1 MVFRG
6 LFVGI
11 DQYAASEPFRL
22 SCAKRDA
29 TALHALFYDTL
40 RGVPELLVDQEAT
53 TSEIRKRLDALT
65 QCDPNDVIVIAFS
78 GHGTDTHQLVTYD
91 TSLADLEN
99 TSIALDALMEMIK
112 QIPARR
118 LICFLDCCFSGGM
131 GAKVLHIETIPRN
144 LSSVEKA
151 LAQLSGEGRL
161 ILTASSPTEEASENL
176 RLRHGLLTYFLLKA
190 LQGAPMV
197 QQNGQLPVYRLL
209 EYVTQQVIDASTQL
223 GKPQHPTL
231 LGQIEGEFVWPV
243 FQPGERYR
251 ALFPERVQPRITAD
265 IHSLEAY
272 GFPSTLLDSWAGSIP
287 SLNPMQLEAI
297 QEYRLLEGEHLV
309 VSAPTSSGKTLIG
322 ELAALKG
329 VLDRQRAIFLLP
341 LKALVSDKYRSF
353 TATYGDYGIV
363 TVQATGE
370 TDDIT
375 PLLRGQFDIG
385 LLTYE
390 KFAAIAL
397 AYPHILSQVGTV
409 IIDEV
414 QMIADDSR
422 GVSLEFILTLLKMRR
437 KQGIEPQTIAL
448 SAVIGE
454 TNGLERW
461 LGGQLLRYTV
471 RPIPLDEGILL
482 ADGRFRFIDG
492 ASRQEQTTERLFA
505 PAFRKGSSQDWII
518 PLVRKLVKDGQQII
532 VFRETKGAARGCA
545 LYLARELELPPA
557 QAALEV
563 LPTGDA
569 SKASQDLAL
578 ALQGGVAFHTSELA
592 PEERRVIEEQF
603 RADSSPIR
611 VIAATT
617 TLAMGVN
624 TPAYSV
630 VIAGLQHPA
639 GGSFTP
645 YSIAEYKNLVGRA
658 GRQGYTERGTS
669 YLLALTPHDAH
680 YYWTQYV
687 NGVPENIESRF
698 LNAETDPRSLIIRV
712 LAAVQQLTKQGV
724 FANEIVEFLE
734 ASFGAF
740 QQRQLAPHWSWNRP
754 EMVKALEELL
764 THQLVERDASDRY
777 YLTPIGQLAGQAGVE
792 VESVIRIVG
801 CLSSLDPDSIS
812 DPTLLAATQMTVE
825 LDQVLFPI
833 NKRSTNKEPYL
844 WKQMLI
850 EQGVPPSLIAA
861 LTQRNPN
868 PHQGTLRAK
877 KAIACL
883 LFITPRTILEIETTL
898 TQFGGATGGAAG
910 AIRGV
915 AARTCDL
922 LPIVAQIAGILHP
935 TITDLDRR
943 LSRLLVR
950 LTLGIPAAAV
960 NVAQHAGTKL
970 SRADYLRLCDSE
982 YISITAIENSDDDIL
997 LPLLN
1002 SDTEKIAVLRQAVN
1016 AFYRQ
1021 QEECLSIPTL
1031 ERYEA

>member
-40 RGVPELLVDQEAT
+40 GGNPDLLVDQEAT
-53 TSEIRKRLDALT
+53 ASEIRKRLNALT
-65 QCDPNDVIVIAFS
+65 HCEPDDVVVISFS
-78 GHGTDTHQLVTYD
+78 GHGTDTHHLVTHD

-99 TSIALDALMEMIK
+99 TSIALDALMEMITR
-112 QIPARR
+112 IPARR
-118 LICFLDCCFSGGM
+118 LICFLDCCFSGGL
-131 GAKVLHIETIPRN
+131 GAKVLHIETVPRN
-144 LSSVEKA
+144 SRSVETP

-176 RLRHGLLTYFLLKA
+176 RLRHGLLTYFLLEA
-190 LQGAPMV
+190 LQGAPTV

-209 EYVTQQVIDASTQL
+209 EYVTRRVIDASTQL

-231 LGQIEGEFVWPV
+231 RGQIEGEFVWPI
-243 FQPGERYR
+243 FRPGDRYR
-251 ALFPERVQPRITAD
+251 AMFPERIQPRITAN
-265 IHSLEAY
+265 IHSLEVY
-272 GFPSTLLDSWAGSIP
+272 GFPSALLNAWAGAIP

-297 QEYRLLEGEHLV
+297 QEYGLLEGQHLA

-341 LKALVSDKYRSF
+341 LKALVSDKYHSF

-390 KFAAIAL
+390 KFTAIAL

-409 IIDEV
+409 IVDEV
-414 QMIADDSR
+414 QMVADDSR
-422 GVSLEFILTLLKMRR
+422 GVNLEFILTLLKIRR
-437 KQGIEPQTIAL
+437 KQGIEPQIITL

-461 LGGQLLRYTV
+461 LGAQLLRYTM
-471 RPIPLDEGILL
+471 RPVPLDEGILL

-492 ASRQEQTTERLFA
+492 ISGQEQITEPLFT
-505 PAFRKGSSQDWII
+505 PEYRKGRSQDWII
-518 PLVRKLVKDGQQII
+518 PLVQKLVSEGQQVI
-532 VFRETKGAARGCA
+532 VFRETKGEARGCA
-545 LYLARELELPPA
+545 LYLARELGLSSA
-557 QAALEV
+557 QATLDT

-569 SKASQDLAL
+569 SRASQDLAL

-603 RADSSPIR
+603 RADSSSIR

-630 VIAGLQHPA
+630 VIVGLQHPI
-639 GGSFTP
+639 GGGAFTP
-645 YSIAEYKNLVGRA
+645 YSVAEYKNLVGRA
-658 GRQGYTERGTS
+658 GRQGYTDRGTS

-687 NGVPENIESRF
+687 KGSPENIASRF

-724 FANEIVEFLE
+724 FANEIIEFLE
-734 ASFGAF
+734 SSFGAF
-740 QQRQLAPHWSWNRP
+740 QQMQVAPCWSWNRI
-754 EMVKALEELL
+754 EMVKALEDLL
-764 THQLVERDASDRY
+764 RHQLVEKDANDHY
-777 YLTPIGQLAGQAGVE
+777 YLTEIGQLAGQSGVE
-792 VESVIRIVG
+792 VESIIRIVD
-801 CLSSLDPDSIS
+801 CLSPLNPDSIN
-812 DPTLLAATQMTVE
+812 DPTLLATTQMTVE

-833 NKRSTNKEPYL
+833 NKRSTNKEPHA
-844 WKQMLI
+844 WKQMLMG
-850 EQGVPPSLIAA
+850 QDVPEKMIAS
-861 LTQRNPN
+861 LTQRNSN

-883 LFITPRTILEIETTL
+883 LFITPRTILEIETML

-910 AIRGV
+910 AIREV
-915 AARTCDL
+915 TARTCDL
-922 LPIVAQIAGILHP
+922 LPLVVQIAGILHP
-935 TITDLDRR
+935 TISDLDRR
-943 LSRLLVR
+943 LSRLLIR
-950 LTLGIPAAAV
+950 LTLGIPSTAV
-960 NVAQHAGTKL
+960 DVAQVAGSKL
-970 SRADYLRLCDSE
+970 TRADYLQLCNSS
-982 YISITAIENSDDDIL
+982 YISIDKIESSGDDML
-997 LPLLN
+997 LPLINQDVDKL
-1002 SDTEKIAVLRQAVN
+1002 AVLRQAVN
-1016 AFYRQ
+1016 TFQ
-1021 QEECLSIPTL
+1021 QKEYLSVPPL
-1031 ERYEA
+1031 EQYEA